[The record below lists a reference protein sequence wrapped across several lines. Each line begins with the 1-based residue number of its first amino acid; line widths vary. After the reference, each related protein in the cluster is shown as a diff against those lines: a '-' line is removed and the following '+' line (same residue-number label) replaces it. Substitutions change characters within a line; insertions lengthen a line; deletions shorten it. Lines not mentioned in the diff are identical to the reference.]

1 MNMRDGGLICIGKG
15 NPEWNRSGPHG
26 VGRIMSRGDA
36 KRTLSLSDYTAAME
50 GIYTTCVSPETLD
63 EAPDAYKPM
72 DSILAAIGPT
82 AEVADRLR
90 PVYNFKAGGK

>member
-1 MNMRDGGLICIGKG
+1 
-15 NPEWNRSGPHG
+15 
-26 VGRIMSRGDA
+26 
-36 KRTLSLSDYTAAME
+36 ME